1 MESAK
6 EKAKELVYK
15 YYNAMNPYAPDCSIS
30 FNQAKQCALI
40 AVDEILQK
48 GMLENA
54 PFMRNGKD
62 LLNNSN
68 AIRYKDYWQEVK
80 QEINEL

>member
-1 MESAK
+1 MGKSK

-40 AVDEILQK
+40 AINNEISSILWLSLLCTFDNPIK
-48 GMLENA
+48 EHFNNKLEEL
-54 PFMRNGKD
+54 K
-62 LLNNSN
+62 
-68 AIRYKDYWQEVK
+68 QVE
-80 QEINEL
+80 QEIINL